1 VRDRLFTRYKPFL
14 FILFDRAGEKAS
26 VSMRNLSNV
35 LVGARLVMGIL
46 ALSAVFT
53 FFSVIMLTTA

>member
-1 VRDRLFTRYKPFL
+1 
-14 FILFDRAGEKAS
+14 
-26 VSMRNLSNV
+26 MRNLSNV

>member
-1 VRDRLFTRYKPFL
+1 L